1 VIILSEE
8 SASPMENSKWAELL
22 REDSSRTNCA
32 ARNVLLVGGAEDDS
46 IEALWVALQQLD
58 KQQQQQLSFSTPLLY
73 GIMHLEAVDSDE
85 KQTVGLWLLKGC
97 TDTLLQFPLNRKALP
112 RSAVILH
119 INLAQPH
126 SISSTLTEW
135 VAILENY
142 IAEGGAAGL
151 EASELQVLLQ
161 RVEQI
166 VRSKGASRVAHPS
179 LLNGGMKED
188 DTIGGQVQGRHD
200 EKLGLEED
208 ALPLPEGVLASSELL
223 RKLFPAL
230 KDASLRLGVPV
241 TVIASNCEA
250 LETLSDDVE
259 KALMAAV
266 RTFCMAI
273 GAGLLLLPGRGG
285 AADGGW
291 RGCGAGVGGEGQAS
305 RETQI
310 ATARA
315 YLQYLLFQAGHAPAA
330 QVLERHAF
338 FVPAGF
344 DTRYTSP

>member
-1 VIILSEE
+1 
-8 SASPMENSKWAELL
+8 METSKWTELL
-22 REDSSRTNCA
+22 REDSSRTNSA

-97 TDTLLQFPLNRKALP
+97 TDTLLQFPLNRKTLP
-112 RSAVILH
+112 HSAVILH

-126 SISSTLTEW
+126 SISGTLTEW
-135 VAILENY
+135 VAIIENY

-179 LLNGGMKED
+179 LLNGGVKEY
-188 DTIGGQVQGRHD
+188 DTIGGQVQGRQD

-208 ALPLPEGVLASSELL
+208 ALPLPEGILGSSELL

-230 KDASLRLGVPV
+230 KDKSLRLGVPV

-250 LETLSDDVE
+250 LETLSDDVDVE

-273 GAGLLLLPGRGG
+273 GAGLLLLSGRGG
-285 AADGGW
+285 AGDGGW
-291 RGCGAGVGGEGQAS
+291 RGCGAGDGGEGQAS
-305 RETQI
+305 RETQKLQI

-315 YLQYLLFQAGHAPAA
+315 YLQYLLFQVGHAPAA